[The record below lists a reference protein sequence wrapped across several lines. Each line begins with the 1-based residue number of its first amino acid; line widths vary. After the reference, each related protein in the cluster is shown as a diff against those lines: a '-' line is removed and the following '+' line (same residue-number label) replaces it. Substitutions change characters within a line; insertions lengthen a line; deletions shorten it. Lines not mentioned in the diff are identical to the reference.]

1 MYELVVPCY
10 NITRLIGPTYF
21 HFIRRH
27 AVSLHIF
34 EPPRPETDSSST
46 TAKSEA
52 LHRLF

>member
-10 NITRLIGPTYF
+10 NITCLIQLTYF

-27 AVSLHIF
+27 AVAYTF
-34 EPPRPETDSSST
+34 EPPCPETDSSST
-46 TAKSEA
+46 TAKSEV